1 MDIETRL
8 SAEPL
13 DPTNPQ
19 PMYVAEETLD
29 FRHRDFSS
37 RDSLLMPAFSL
48 QHIPTSLTT
57 YLHYVLDAPLPLLRS
72 ARNSKFRIT
81 VFEVLVL
88 RISFCLR

>member
-1 MDIETRL
+1 MAGLDSTYPQMIDI
-8 SAEPL
+8 
-13 DPTNPQ
+13 
-19 PMYVAEETLD
+19 AEETLG
-29 FRHRDFSS
+29 FRHPEFSS
-37 RDSLLMPAFSL
+37 GDTLLMPAFSL